1 MIKEWLLLLLRQ
13 RSNTNPGIRCFADT
27 HCCWDPMQYPV
38 FFPHGACGWNIDM
51 PKNQE

>member
-1 MIKEWLLLLLRQ
+1 MIVASLRQ
-13 RSNTNPGIRCFADT
+13 TSNANPGIRYFDNT

-51 PKNQE
+51 PKKLRNE